1 MARLMQNRNMPVE
14 MTREGSKTMG
24 WMSVVAPG
32 SRLIASPKAPKK
44 SIISARRAYISHLDD
59 LIYIEGP

>member
-1 MARLMQNRNMPVE
+1 MQNRNIPVE
-14 MTREGSKTMG
+14 MMREGSSTIG
-24 WMSVVAPG
+24 WMLVVAPG
-32 SRLIASPKAPKK
+32 SRLMASPKALKK